1 MTNKNLCLDFVKGAK
16 GGKANSMTI
25 RDNKLYSYSTC
36 ICERIVNERGY
47 YNFIYNATKYS
58 TTTSRHQYY
67 LRYTL
72 YGENVTEVKSV
83 PMYTR
88 ELKNLVKSE

>member
-1 MTNKNLCLDFVKGAK
+1 MTNKNLCYEFVKGA
-16 GGKANSMTI
+16 ANGRGSNMHI
-25 RDNKLYSYSTC
+25 YDNKLYSYSTC

-58 TTTSRHQYY
+58 STTSRQQYY
-67 LRYTL
+67 LRNAL
-72 YGENVTEVKSV
+72 IGENVTEVKSV